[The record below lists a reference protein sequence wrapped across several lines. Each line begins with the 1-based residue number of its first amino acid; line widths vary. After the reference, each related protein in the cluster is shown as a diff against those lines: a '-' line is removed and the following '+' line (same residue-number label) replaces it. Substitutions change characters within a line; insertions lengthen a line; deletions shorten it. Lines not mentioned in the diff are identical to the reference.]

1 MLKNIDFT
9 ELYNIINN
17 YSKSNNIDF
26 EIKNLVT
33 LEDKFIELN
42 FNCNYPKCGSNIINK
57 NDKQEFK
64 CCTRFYFSS
73 SNSF

>member
-33 LEDKFIELN
+33 LED
-42 FNCNYPKCGSNIINK
+42 
-57 NDKQEFK
+57 
-64 CCTRFYFSS
+64 
-73 SNSF
+73 